1 VFVFFPISSFQYQ
14 VSLPKYK
21 INNMI
26 SIESSIILL
35 KDVSKK
41 YSTDNVVFSG
51 IDLEIEKGE
60 FVFLT
65 GPSGA
70 GKSTMLRILFC
81 AERPT
86 SGEVWVDGVTLSSLS
101 NAQVPY
107 LRRKI
112 GVIFQDFKLLSNY
125 TIFDNVA
132 LSLEVIGLGKKQA
145 EQRVMQMLEG
155 VGLAGKTSH
164 YPLQL
169 SGGEQQR
176 VAIARAVVNRPSII
190 LADEP
195 TGNLDLQRTEEVI
208 MLMEE
213 LNARG
218 ATIIFATHDDRLFEN
233 THRRVIRL
241 FNGRIR
247 I

>member
-1 VFVFFPISSFQYQ
+1 
-14 VSLPKYK
+14 
-21 INNMI
+21 MI
-26 SIESSIILL
+26 SIESSIIRL

-41 YSTDNVVFSG
+41 YSMDDVVFSG

-60 FVFLT
+60 FIFLT

-86 SGEVWVDGVTLSSLS
+86 SGEIWVDGVILSSLS

-112 GVIFQDFKLLSNY
+112 GVIFQDFKLLSNH

-132 LSLEVIGLGKKQA
+132 LSLEVVGLGKKQA
-145 EQRVMQMLEG
+145 EQRVMQVLEG
-155 VGLAGKTSH
+155 VGLTGKTSH

-176 VAIARAVVNRPSII
+176 VAISRAVVNRPSII

-195 TGNLDLQRTEEVI
+195 TGNLDLQRTEEVM

-218 ATIIFATHDDRLFEN
+218 TTIIFATHDNRLFEN
-233 THRRVIRL
+233 THRRVLRL
-241 FNGRIR
+241 FNGKIE

>member
-1 VFVFFPISSFQYQ
+1 
-14 VSLPKYK
+14 
-21 INNMI
+21 MI
-26 SIESSIILL
+26 SLESSIIRF
-35 KDVSKK
+35 KDVFKK
-41 YSTDNVVFSG
+41 YSPDNVIFSG

-65 GPSGA
+65 GPSGI

-86 SGEVWVDGVTLSSLS
+86 SGEIWVDGVILSSLS

-112 GVIFQDFKLLSNY
+112 GVIFQDFKLLSNR

-145 EQRVMQMLEG
+145 EQRVMQVLEG
-155 VGLAGKTSH
+155 VGLTGKTSH
-164 YPLQL
+164 YPLRL

-195 TGNLDLQRTEEVI
+195 TGNLDLQRTEEVM

-218 ATIIFATHDDRLFEN
+218 ATIIFATHDERLFEN
-233 THRRVIRL
+233 THRRVLRFFDGKIE
-241 FNGRIR
+241 I
-247 I
+247 

>member
-1 VFVFFPISSFQYQ
+1 
-14 VSLPKYK
+14 
-21 INNMI
+21 MI
-26 SIESSIILL
+26 SIESSIIRL

-41 YSTDNVVFSG
+41 YSPDNVVFSG

-86 SGEVWVDGVTLSSLS
+86 SGEIWVDGVILSSLS

-112 GVIFQDFKLLSNY
+112 GVIFQDFKLLSNR

-132 LSLEVIGLGKKQA
+132 LSLEVVGLGKKQA
-145 EQRVMQMLEG
+145 EQRVMQVLEG

-176 VAIARAVVNRPSII
+176 VAIARAIVNRPSII

-195 TGNLDLQRTEEVI
+195 TGNLDLQRTEEVM

-233 THRRVIRL
+233 THRRVLRL
-241 FNGRIR
+241 LNGKIG

>member
-1 VFVFFPISSFQYQ
+1 
-14 VSLPKYK
+14 
-21 INNMI
+21 MI
-26 SIESSIILL
+26 FIESSIIRL
-35 KDVSKK
+35 KDVSKR
-41 YSTDNVVFSG
+41 YPPDNVVFSG

-70 GKSTMLRILFC
+70 GKSTILHILFC

-86 SGEVWVDGVTLSSLS
+86 SGGIWVDGVALSSLS

-112 GVIFQDFKLLSNY
+112 GVIFQDFKLLSNR

-145 EQRVMQMLEG
+145 EQRVMQVLEG
-155 VGLAGKTSH
+155 VGLAGKTSN

-176 VAIARAVVNRPSII
+176 VAISRAVVNRPSII

-195 TGNLDLQRTEEVI
+195 TGNLDLQRTEEVM

-218 ATIIFATHDDRLFEN
+218 TTIIFATHDERLFEN
-233 THRRVIRL
+233 THRRVLRL
-241 FNGRIR
+241 LNGKIR

>member
-1 VFVFFPISSFQYQ
+1 
-14 VSLPKYK
+14 
-21 INNMI
+21 MI
-26 SIESSIILL
+26 SLESSIIRL
-35 KDVSKK
+35 KDVTKK
-41 YSTDNVVFSG
+41 YFPDNIVFSG

-86 SGEVWVDGVTLSSLS
+86 SGEIWVDGMALSSLS

-112 GVIFQDFKLLSNY
+112 GVIFQDFKLLSNR

-145 EQRVMQMLEG
+145 EQRVMQVLEG
-155 VGLAGKTSH
+155 VGLTGKMSH
-164 YPLQL
+164 YPLRL

-195 TGNLDLQRTEEVI
+195 TGNLDLQRTEEVM

-218 ATIIFATHDDRLFEN
+218 ATIIFATHDERLFEN
-233 THRRVIRL
+233 THRRVLRFL
-241 FNGRIR
+241 NEKIR

>member
-1 VFVFFPISSFQYQ
+1 
-14 VSLPKYK
+14 
-21 INNMI
+21 MI
-26 SIESSIILL
+26 SLESSIIRL

-41 YSTDNVVFSG
+41 YPPENIIFSG
-51 IDLEIEKGE
+51 VDLEIEKGE

-65 GPSGA
+65 GPSGI

-86 SGEVWVDGVTLSSLS
+86 SGEIWVDGIALSSFS
-101 NAQVPY
+101 NTQVPY

-112 GVIFQDFKLLSNY
+112 GVIFQDFKLLSNH

-145 EQRVMQMLEG
+145 EQRVMQVLEG
-155 VGLAGKTSH
+155 VGLEGKTSH

-195 TGNLDLQRTEEVI
+195 TGNLDLQRTEEVM

-218 ATIIFATHDDRLFEN
+218 ATIVFATHDDRLFEN
-233 THRRVIRL
+233 THRRVLRFL
-241 FNGRIR
+241 NGKIE

>member
-1 VFVFFPISSFQYQ
+1 
-14 VSLPKYK
+14 
-21 INNMI
+21 MI
-26 SIESSIILL
+26 FLESSIIRF

-41 YSTDNVVFSG
+41 YSQDNIVFSG

-65 GPSGA
+65 GPSGI

-86 SGEVWVDGVTLSSLS
+86 SGEIWVDGVALSSLS
-101 NAQVPY
+101 NSQVPY

-112 GVIFQDFKLLSNY
+112 GVIFQDFKLLSNH

-145 EQRVMQMLEG
+145 EKRVMQVLEG
-155 VGLAGKTSH
+155 VGLTGKASH

-176 VAIARAVVNRPSII
+176 VAIARAVVNRPPII

-195 TGNLDLQRTEEVI
+195 TGNLDLQRTEEAM

-218 ATIIFATHDDRLFEN
+218 TTIIFATHDERLFEN
-233 THRRVIRL
+233 THRRVLRL
-241 FNGRIR
+241 LNGKIE
-247 I
+247 IQ

>member
-1 VFVFFPISSFQYQ
+1 
-14 VSLPKYK
+14 
-21 INNMI
+21 MI
-26 SIESSIILL
+26 SLESSIIRF

-41 YSTDNVVFSG
+41 YSQDNIVFSG

-65 GPSGA
+65 GPSGV

-86 SGEVWVDGVTLSSLS
+86 SGEIWVDGVALSSLS
-101 NAQVPY
+101 NSQVPY

-112 GVIFQDFKLLSNY
+112 GVIFQDFKLLSNH

-145 EQRVMQMLEG
+145 EKRVMQVLEG
-155 VGLAGKTSH
+155 VGLTRKASH

-176 VAIARAVVNRPSII
+176 VAIARAVVNRPPII

-195 TGNLDLQRTEEVI
+195 TGNLDLQRTEEAM

-218 ATIIFATHDDRLFEN
+218 ATIIFATHDERLFEN
-233 THRRVIRL
+233 THRRVLRL
-241 FNGRIR
+241 LNGKIE
-247 I
+247 IQ

>member
-1 VFVFFPISSFQYQ
+1 
-14 VSLPKYK
+14 
-21 INNMI
+21 MI
-26 SIESSIILL
+26 SFESSIIRL

-65 GPSGA
+65 GSSGV
-70 GKSTMLRILFC
+70 GKSTMLRIFFC

-86 SGEVWVDGVTLSSLS
+86 SGEIWVDGVVLSSLS

-112 GVIFQDFKLLSNY
+112 GVIFQDFKLLSNR

-132 LSLEVIGLGKKQA
+132 LSLEVVGLGKKQA
-145 EQRVMQMLEG
+145 EQRVMQVLEG
-155 VGLAGKTSH
+155 VGLAEKTSH

-195 TGNLDLQRTEEVI
+195 TGNLDLQRTEEVM

-218 ATIIFATHDDRLFEN
+218 TTIIFATHDDRLFEN
-233 THRRVIRL
+233 THRRVLRL
-241 FNGRIR
+241 LNGKIR

>member
-1 VFVFFPISSFQYQ
+1 
-14 VSLPKYK
+14 
-21 INNMI
+21 MI
-26 SIESSIILL
+26 SLESSIIRL

-41 YSTDNVVFSG
+41 YSMDNVVFSG

-60 FVFLT
+60 FIFLT

-86 SGEVWVDGVTLSSLS
+86 SGEIWVDGVILSSLS

-112 GVIFQDFKLLSNY
+112 GVIFQDFKLLSNR

-132 LSLEVIGLGKKQA
+132 MSLEVIGLGKKQA
-145 EQRVMQMLEG
+145 EQRVMQVLEG
-155 VGLAGKTSH
+155 VGLAGKTSR

-241 FNGRIR
+241 FNGKIR

>member
-1 VFVFFPISSFQYQ
+1 
-14 VSLPKYK
+14 
-21 INNMI
+21 MI
-26 SIESSIILL
+26 SLESSIIRL
-35 KDVSKK
+35 KDVTKK
-41 YSTDNVVFSG
+41 YFPDNIVFSG

-86 SGEVWVDGVTLSSLS
+86 SGEIWVDGMALSSLS

-112 GVIFQDFKLLSNY
+112 GVIFQDFKLLSNR

-145 EQRVMQMLEG
+145 EQRVMQVLEG
-155 VGLAGKTSH
+155 VGLSEKTSH
-164 YPLQL
+164 YPLRL

-176 VAIARAVVNRPSII
+176 VAIARAVVNRPPII

-195 TGNLDLQRTEEVI
+195 TGNLDLQRTEEVM

-218 ATIIFATHDDRLFEN
+218 ATIIFATHDERLFEN
-233 THRRVIRL
+233 THRRVLRFL
-241 FNGRIR
+241 NEKIR

>member
-1 VFVFFPISSFQYQ
+1 
-14 VSLPKYK
+14 
-21 INNMI
+21 MI
-26 SIESSIILL
+26 SLESSIIRL
-35 KDVSKK
+35 KDVTKK
-41 YSTDNVVFSG
+41 YFPDNIVFSG

-65 GPSGA
+65 GPSGI

-86 SGEVWVDGVTLSSLS
+86 SGEIWVDGMALSSLS

-112 GVIFQDFKLLSNY
+112 GVIFQDFKLLSNR

-145 EQRVMQMLEG
+145 EQRVMQVLEG
-155 VGLAGKTSH
+155 VGLKGKTSH

-176 VAIARAVVNRPSII
+176 VAIARAVVNRPYII

-195 TGNLDLQRTEEVI
+195 TGNLDLQRTEEVM

-218 ATIIFATHDDRLFEN
+218 ATIIFATHDERLFEN
-233 THRRVIRL
+233 THRRVLRFL
-241 FNGRIR
+241 NGKIR

>member
-1 VFVFFPISSFQYQ
+1 
-14 VSLPKYK
+14 
-21 INNMI
+21 MI
-26 SIESSIILL
+26 SIESSIIRL

-41 YSTDNVVFSG
+41 YSMDDVVFSG

-60 FVFLT
+60 FIFLT

-86 SGEVWVDGVTLSSLS
+86 SGEIWVDGVILSSLS

-112 GVIFQDFKLLSNY
+112 GVIFQDFKLLSNR

-145 EQRVMQMLEG
+145 EQRVMQVLEG
-155 VGLAGKTSH
+155 VGLAGKTSR

-241 FNGRIR
+241 FNGKIR

>member
-1 VFVFFPISSFQYQ
+1 
-14 VSLPKYK
+14 
-21 INNMI
+21 MI
-26 SIESSIILL
+26 SLESSIIRF
-35 KDVSKK
+35 KDVFKK
-41 YSTDNVVFSG
+41 YSPDNIIFSG

-65 GPSGA
+65 GPSGV

-86 SGEVWVDGVTLSSLS
+86 SGEIWVDGVALSSLS

-112 GVIFQDFKLLSNY
+112 GVIFQDFKLLSNR

-145 EQRVMQMLEG
+145 EQRVMQVLEG
-155 VGLAGKTSH
+155 VGLTGKMSH
-164 YPLQL
+164 YPLRL

-195 TGNLDLQRTEEVI
+195 TGNLDLQRTEEVM

-218 ATIIFATHDDRLFEN
+218 ATIIFATHDERLFEN
-233 THRRVIRL
+233 THRRVLRCLNGKIRT
-241 FNGRIR
+241 
-247 I
+247 

>member
-1 VFVFFPISSFQYQ
+1 
-14 VSLPKYK
+14 
-21 INNMI
+21 MI
-26 SIESSIILL
+26 SLESSIIRL
-35 KDVSKK
+35 KDVTKK
-41 YSTDNVVFSG
+41 YFPDSIVFSG

-65 GPSGA
+65 GPSGI

-86 SGEVWVDGVTLSSLS
+86 SGEIWVDGVPLSSLS

-112 GVIFQDFKLLSNY
+112 GIIFQDFKLLSNQ

-145 EQRVMQMLEG
+145 EQRVLQVLDG
-155 VGLAGKTSH
+155 VGLTGKKSH
-164 YPLQL
+164 YPLEL

-195 TGNLDLQRTEEVI
+195 TGNLDLQKTEEVM

-218 ATIIFATHDDRLFEN
+218 ATIIFATHDERLFKN
-233 THRRVIRL
+233 TYRRVLRL
-241 FNGRIR
+241 LNGKIR
-247 I
+247 IQ

>member
-1 VFVFFPISSFQYQ
+1 
-14 VSLPKYK
+14 
-21 INNMI
+21 MI
-26 SIESSIILL
+26 SLESSIIRL
-35 KDVSKK
+35 KDVTKK
-41 YSTDNVVFSG
+41 YFPESIVFSG

-65 GPSGA
+65 GPSGI

-81 AERPT
+81 AERPS
-86 SGEVWVDGVTLSSLS
+86 SGEIWVDGVALSSLS

-112 GVIFQDFKLLSNY
+112 GVIFQDFKLLSNR

-132 LSLEVIGLGKKQA
+132 LSLEVIGLGRKQA
-145 EQRVMQMLEG
+145 EQRVMQVLDG
-155 VGLAGKTSH
+155 VGLTGKISH
-164 YPLQL
+164 YPLEL

-195 TGNLDLQRTEEVI
+195 TGNLDLQRTEEVM

-218 ATIIFATHDDRLFEN
+218 ATIIFATHDERLFKN
-233 THRRVIRL
+233 THRRVLRL
-241 FNGRIR
+241 LDGKIR
-247 I
+247 IP

>member
-1 VFVFFPISSFQYQ
+1 
-14 VSLPKYK
+14 
-21 INNMI
+21 MI
-26 SIESSIILL
+26 SIESSIIRL

-41 YSTDNVVFSG
+41 YPPKNVVFSG
-51 IDLEIEKGE
+51 IDLEIKKGE

-86 SGEVWVDGVTLSSLS
+86 SGEIWVDSVALSSLS

-112 GVIFQDFKLLSNY
+112 GVIFQDFKLLSNR
-125 TIFDNVA
+125 TMFDNVA
-132 LSLEVIGLGKKQA
+132 LSLEVIGRGKKQA
-145 EQRVMQMLEG
+145 EQRVMQVLEG
-155 VGLAGKTSH
+155 VGLTGKTSH

-195 TGNLDLQRTEEVI
+195 TGNLDLQRTEEVM
-208 MLMEE
+208 MLMED

-233 THRRVIRL
+233 THRRVLRL
-241 FNGRIR
+241 LNGKIR